1 MYPKSP
7 FMQKSFNNSIY
18 IKPEDDTIFNFDD
31 TKITAHEDKVLFS
44 KIKSSIEKVSL
55 QKYNLNISKK
65 NCICQSSS
73 SEINNM
79 IQSLTEIKSNLCEK
93 AYHLMSNYNKE

>member
-18 IKPEDDTIFNFDD
+18 IKPEDDTIFNFDE
-31 TKITAHEDKVLFS
+31 TKIKNHEDKVSFS
-44 KIKSSIEKVSL
+44 RIKSSIEKVSL

-65 NCICQSSS
+65 SCTSCQTSTV
-73 SEINNM
+73 EINDM
-79 IQSLTEIKSNLCEK
+79 LQSLTEIKSTLCEK
-93 AYHLMSNYNKE
+93 AYKLMAEYN

>member
-7 FMQKSFNNSIY
+7 FMQKSFSNSIY

-31 TKITAHEDKVLFS
+31 TKITHHEDKVLFS
-44 KIKSSIEKVSL
+44 RIKSSIEKVSL

-65 NCICQSSS
+65 SCNCQSSTT
-73 SEINNM
+73 EINDM
-79 IQSLTEIKSNLCEK
+79 LQSLTEIKSNLCEK
-93 AYHLMSNYNKE
+93 AYKLMDNYK